1 VRICVELLLP
11 KVLRAHVR
19 RVRFW
24 ATREGGSW
32 RRDSSLAG
40 LKFVTTDLWVAYT
53 QVVLRR
59 GTRANDIL
67 AREIARETILHSEGV
82 GERLVSQS
90 LGKGRAHM
98 QGNGGETGGRGAAR
112 GVDGRDVGGRLA
124 EGARIC
130 LSALLLLH
138 DQAWL
143 GSNFSQDQFD
153 NAGDYLIWGPC
164 DYGTDDD
171 DGNSQTPPSAHPP
184 PHTTTHPPGREGE
197 GSGGKKGQ
205 GRGKEEVGG
214 GGAMKGAEGEGRGG
228 EGVRAERERL
238 SSVETLLMSVFFHNA
253 RQMHALSLYGGL
265 LWVLGK
271 VSLSL
276 RILTEAGV
284 EDWEQ
289 LQNVKV
295 AGMGAGWT
303 RDKRGEGGG
312 GAVKKGGL
320 SVGSVLHLLGNAG
333 IGGGGGAVCSPESTI
348 EDYMSEA

>member
-1 VRICVELLLP
+1 MELLLS

-40 LKFVTTDLWVAYT
+40 LKFVTTDLWVTYT
-53 QVVLRR
+53 HVVLRR
-59 GTRANDIL
+59 GTRSNAIL
-67 AREIARETILHSEGV
+67 AREIARETIFHSEGV

-90 LGKGRAHM
+90 PGKGRGHM
-98 QGNGGETGGRGAAR
+98 PGNDGEGGGRGGAR
-112 GVDGRDVGGRLA
+112 GVDGRGVGGRLA

-153 NAGDYLIWGPC
+153 NAGDYLICGPC
-164 DYGTDDD
+164 DYGTDND
-171 DGNSQTPPSAHPP
+171 DGNSQNSPS
-184 PHTTTHPPGREGE
+184 PHTPLHSSTHTLGREGE
-197 GSGGKKGQ
+197 GLGGKEGQ
-205 GRGKEEVGG
+205 GRGEAEVRGE
-214 GGAMKGAEGEGRGG
+214 GAMKGGEGM
-228 EGVRAERERL
+228 RAERKRL

-265 LWVLGK
+265 LWVQGK
-271 VSLSL
+271 FSLSL

-284 EDWEQ
+284 KDWEQ
-289 LQNVKV
+289 LQNVKG
-295 AGMGAGWT
+295 AGMGSGWT
-303 RDKRGEGGG
+303 RDKEGEGGG

-320 SVGSVLHLLGNAG
+320 SVDSVLHLLGNAG
-333 IGGGGGAVCSPESTI
+333 IGGAGGAGGGAVRTAESTI